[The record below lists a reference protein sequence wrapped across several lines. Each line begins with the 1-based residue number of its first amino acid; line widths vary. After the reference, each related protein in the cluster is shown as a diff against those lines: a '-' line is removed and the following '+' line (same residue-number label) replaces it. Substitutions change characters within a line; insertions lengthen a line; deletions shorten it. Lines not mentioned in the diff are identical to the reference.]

1 MGSAEGNYV
10 SLTRLNPLDE
20 LRDQWIKG
28 NERVYIHTTPFEFQK
43 SFFFFFL
50 IKTLTE
56 SYQAIMASRGCELK
70 SL

>member
-28 NERVYIHTTPFEFQK
+28 NERVYIHTIPFEFQK
-43 SFFFFFL
+43 SFFFL

-56 SYQAIMASRGCELK
+56 SYQAIMATRGCELK